1 MNLALNLPANQS
13 SPTSPDRR
21 TAGFNTPGKKDQKNA
36 FPTTPR
42 SVEKQKKI
50 QQARL
55 KRLMEHNFRLNA
67 QNQILNTNGKQLLL

>member
-1 MNLALNLPANQS
+1 MNLALNLQANQS

-42 SVEKQKKI
+42 SVEKAKEDSASKTE
-50 QQARL
+50 ASDG
-55 KRLMEHNFRLNA
+55 A
-67 QNQILNTNGKQLLL
+67 QL